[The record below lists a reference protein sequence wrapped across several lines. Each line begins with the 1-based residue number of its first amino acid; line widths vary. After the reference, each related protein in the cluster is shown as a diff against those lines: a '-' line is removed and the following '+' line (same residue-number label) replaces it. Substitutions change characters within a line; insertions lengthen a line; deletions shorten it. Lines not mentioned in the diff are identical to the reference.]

1 MIMHQISKL
10 EIIRN
15 QLSDLRFEIA
25 SLNIEEKHV
34 PELIEKANLLRQNEL
49 LKKLSKKTTLLL
61 DVYLSYIEILEQITL
76 KSNSSEK
83 KSSRNKKKSRKKKT
97 KKTSKQRITKKTK
110 KVHRKIT
117 KKLKIRR

>member
-83 KSSRNKKKSRKKKT
+83 KSSRNKKKPRKKKT